1 MAKKTTLMPPPF
13 HVGVDPTHTVRA
25 VDGPDGDGRFRW
37 RLEWYVQRR
46 QHTAALGWLTRPDA
60 QRAAQLRASSGDAT
74 PRSRGTPTLRTMQDL
89 CELWLGEQEAR
100 ADLEP
105 RSLVAYRLHAEH
117 LAGHLGEIHIAKLDS
132 GDLAR
137 YRDARMR
144 ESSERRYQ
152 TGTVL
157 KLCNGASPRT
167 VFHELLLLSTMW
179 KWARGRGW
187 VDRPLPEWRVRL
199 RDPGPK
205 PVPTEADI
213 AKMVGMLSGWP
224 RLALILC
231 WATGARISEI
241 GTLRRRDV
249 HLQRQTIQVD
259 GKTGAR
265 TIPISADVAAELRRW
280 MEMLP
285 DLPDGWLL
293 GVRRSTVS
301 MVASI
306 HWRPVAEALGIETPT
321 GHGAR
326 RAVVDRLARAG
337 VDVATGAALLGH
349 SAATQLQYYR
359 QPTQS
364 DMVDAVENARLGM
377 ATLTPPAPRR
387 KRFRVS
393 RLTAGLTGTPERSP
407 PKPIQST

>member
-1 MAKKTTLMPPPF
+1 MPKKPILPAPF
-13 HVGVDPTHTVRA
+13 HVGVDPTYTVRA
-25 VDGPDGDGRFRW
+25 IDGPDGEGRFRW
-37 RLEWYVQRR
+37 RLEWYIQRR
-46 QHTAALGWLTRPDA
+46 QRTAALGWLTRPDA
-60 QRAAQLRASSGDAT
+60 QRAGQLRASAGDTA
-74 PRSRGTPTLRTMQDL
+74 PRARSAPTLRTVQDL
-89 CELWLGEQEAR
+89 LELWVGEQEAR

-117 LAGHLGEIHIAKLDS
+117 LAGHLGDVHIARLDS

-137 YRDARMR
+137 YRDTRMR
-144 ESSERRYQ
+144 ESGERRYP

-157 KLCNGASPRT
+157 KICQGASPRT
-167 VFHELLLLSTMW
+167 VFHELLLLATAW
-179 KWARGRGW
+179 KWARLRGW

-199 RDPGPK
+199 KDPGPK

-213 AKMVGMLSGWP
+213 ARMVGMLSGWP
-224 RLALILC
+224 RMALILC

-241 GTLRRRDV
+241 GTIRRRDV
-249 HLQRQTIQVD
+249 SLQRQTIELD
-259 GKTGAR
+259 GKTGSR

-285 DLPDGWLL
+285 DIPDGWLL

-349 SAATQLQYYR
+349 SPMTQLRYYR
-359 QPTQS
+359 QPTQA
-364 DMVDAVENARLGM
+364 DMVDAVASARLGE
-377 ATLTPPAPRR
+377 AQLAPPRPRR
-387 KRFRVS
+387 RPFRVV
-393 RLTAGLTGTPERSP
+393 RLTERLTGRSDSLHG
-407 PKPIQST
+407 KPLLST